1 MSDVD
6 DINVEVASKVVNS
19 ESKDSGCV
27 FDSTALPLFMQ
38 IISLG
43 CFFRVDRNIADTS
56 YGVLL

>member
-27 FDSTALPLFMQ
+27 FDSAALRMLMQ